1 VHSYTSGW
9 WSPLGFANRSN
20 DGRRTEFNHS
30 SATGREI
37 TLEYLLLSGVN
48 DRIAEAK
55 ELAEL
60 CHTLRCNV
68 NLIRYNEV
76 ESIAFKRPQSAQ
88 VRRFQETLQNAGV
101 NAHIR
106 ASRGRDID
114 AACGQLKRHYE
125 VTTS

>member
-1 VHSYTSGW
+1 MGVWHWCPKNYCFYLLKSC
-9 WSPLGFANRSN
+9 ANY
-20 DGRRTEFNHS
+20 F

-76 ESIAFKRPQSAQ
+76 ENIAFKRPQSAQ